1 MNVLIFLLLFVGV
14 FVLAVLGF
22 AALMVARVVRMLHLD
37 SLFGLRSLFG
47 GRSRVRNGSGSTGE
61 RHTKSRRG
69 GNTVVD
75 TRTQDAANRKIYDDS
90 DGEYVDYVAVKE

>member
-14 FVLAVLGF
+14 FVLGVLVF
-22 AALMVARVVRMLHLD
+22 AALIVARVVRMLHLH

-47 GRSRVRNGSGSTGE
+47 GRNRVRNGGGSGGK
-61 RHTKSRRG
+61 RHTKFRHG

-75 TRTQDAANRKIYDDS
+75 TRTQDAANRKIYGDG

>member
-14 FVLAVLGF
+14 FALAVLVF
-22 AALMVARVVRMLHLD
+22 AALLVARAIRMLHLD

-47 GRSRVRNGSGSTGE
+47 GQRRMRNGGGSAGRRRAKP
-61 RHTKSRRG
+61 RHG

-75 TRTQDAANRKIYDDS
+75 TRTQDAANRKIYGDG